1 MFILWEGK
9 EEVEEEENAVLMLWE
24 GEEEEEEEKAVLM
37 LWEGEEEEERM
48 VPLSGRPLLPNFGRW
63 RHPK

>member
-1 MFILWEGK
+1 
-9 EEVEEEENAVLMLWE
+9 MLWE